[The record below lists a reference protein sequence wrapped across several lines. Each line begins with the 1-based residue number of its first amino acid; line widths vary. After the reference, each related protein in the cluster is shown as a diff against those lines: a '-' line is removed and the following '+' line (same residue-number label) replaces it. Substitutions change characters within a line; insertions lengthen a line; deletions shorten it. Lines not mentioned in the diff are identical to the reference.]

1 MSGHSHWAGIKHKK
15 ALTDSKR
22 AGAFTKMA
30 RLITVAARE
39 GGGNQDF
46 NFKLKMVIQ
55 QARSFNMPKDNIDR
69 SIKKGTGELKDGSII
84 EEVIYEAYG
93 PGQVAMLIKTLT
105 DNKNRTLTEVKNIL
119 NKNGGK
125 MVSAGSVSFLFSQT
139 GYLTLDISHQDK
151 DVMELAAIDAGAE
164 EILQEKEMMA
174 IYAKPEKMPEIR
186 EKLKNYENL
195 IQEAGI
201 TFIASQKISLPED
214 ELEKYHNLSEI
225 LEENDDVQEIFD
237 NLE

>member
-39 GGGNQDF
+39 GGGNPDF
-46 NFKLKMVIQ
+46 NFKLKIVVQ
-55 QARSFNMPKDNIDR
+55 QARALNMPKDNIER
-69 SIKKGTGELKDGSII
+69 SIKKGTGELKDAVII
-84 EEVIYEAYG
+84 EEIIYEAYG
-93 PGQVAMLIKTLT
+93 PGQVAMLVKTLT

-125 MVSAGSVSFLFSQT
+125 MVPEGSVSFLFSQV
-139 GYLTLDISHQDK
+139 GYASIDLVNRNWDE
-151 DVMELAAIDAGAE
+151 VELAVIDAGAE
-164 EILQEKEMMA
+164 DISRDNDLMT
-174 IYAKPEKMPEIR
+174 IYTRPEKLPKIRKIFEEEERLIR
-186 EKLKNYENL
+186 EEGL
-195 IQEAGI
+195 
-201 TFIASQKISLPED
+201 TFIASQKIKLREKD
-214 ELEKYHNLSEI
+214 KQKYQTLLEA
-225 LEENDDVQEIFD
+225 LESSDDVQEVFD